1 MYSKLI
7 FSFLLFIKIDCNQ
20 LNERLKFILLET
32 FDPEGLLS
40 KASNSKLEINFDM
53 IFLQTPLQLAIIY
66 DVQSEIVKTL
76 LDYRA
81 DIKEVDGEGN
91 NILHLA
97 AKFQRHEALG
107 IILVHKAFDECAY
120 CIDDYNFEG
129 C

>member
-1 MYSKLI
+1 MY
-7 FSFLLFIKIDCNQ
+7 CNQ
-20 LNERLKFILLET
+20 LNECLKFSLLKT
-32 FDPEGLLS
+32 FDLECFIVEGINVIFKLS
-40 KASNSKLEINFDM
+40 WNLIC
-53 IFLQTPLQLAIIY
+53 LQTPLQLAIIY

-76 LDYRA
+76 LDYGA

-107 IILVHKAFDECAY
+107 IILVHKTFDECAY

-129 C
+129 CQPQFE